1 MLNAP
6 THPTVISQPAG
17 VSGSL
22 AQREGSFKIKWES
35 ANPAYV
41 ARLIENYQKGI
52 STEIKPGE
60 MYLRPFTLTK
70 KQKRLHRQVPLMDE
84 V

>member
-1 MLNAP
+1 MNSRKDFYKAL
-6 THPTVISQPAG
+6 S
-17 VSGSL
+17 
-22 AQREGSFKIKWES
+22 KIKWES

-60 MYLRPFTLTK
+60 MYLEPFTLTK
-70 KQKRLHRQVPLMDE
+70 KQKRYPRQIPLLDE
-84 V
+84 VQA